1 MKPSAV
7 LWDFDGTMVNTEVV
21 WIASEIEVMRRYGV
35 VWTYEQ
41 GIEMCGSAAPVTTRT
56 LLDEAARQLGQPL
69 DVVPEQFWAQVS
81 GRVQQHLETNGPPW
95 LPGAKELVSEI
106 SAAGVPMA
114 LASSSPPELL
124 HAGLQHMPVGLF
136 QTVVSGPEM
145 PRGKPAPDAYLLAA
159 DRLGVDAADCVVI
172 EDSVPGAASGRAAGA
187 VVIGVPCMH
196 PLPDA
201 PGQINL
207 GSLAGLTLGD
217 LTRIWHE
224 VRAGE

>member
-1 MKPSAV
+1 M
-7 LWDFDGTMVNTEVV
+7 
-21 WIASEIEVMRRYGV
+21 
-35 VWTYEQ
+35 
-41 GIEMCGSAAPVTTRT
+41 
-56 LLDEAARQLGQPL
+56 
-69 DVVPEQFWAQVS
+69 S

-95 LPGAKELVSEI
+95 LPGDKELVSEI

-114 LASSSPPELL
+114 LVSSSPPELL

-201 PGQINL
+201 PVQINL